1 MANKET
7 FIFDVNADIEK
18 AMKGLNKVKQAMDDI
33 DKLQKKGE
41 SRGHTT
47 NESDIINS
55 MKSAKQAA
63 QEYRKLQAL
72 LKDLDKSLKGSNQ
85 RMFQNND
92 ADKMKKVT
100 GVDMKSKQ
108 DYLKFV
114 QEQRRELDR
123 TYTKAT
129 NYQKNLAKFGQTYT
143 KNFSTNY
150 QQKGIMHVDT
160 KNLDEARKTVKGI
173 LADINASSGQLDDVL
188 NQIKEAKKLDRRSES
203 LSRRA
208 SASGYMSHQQA
219 SNFTKDYQTV
229 NGTYK
234 NSKDANLNRL
244 TEIATNLTDFA
255 KQLNSIESNPNATSG
270 DMARRVELQNSIR
283 ALDQEFTAR
292 TKLNKVLEQ
301 TTANMQGYHESLQGT
316 KTKADRNTRAGMIS
330 ERAPAIGLAITAA
343 VTASIGRLYS
353 QGGSLSKEMRGNEV
367 YLGQQT
373 GMDGGNWRTDIR
385 NNAMKSGLANRLGFD
400 GVDMLAF
407 QENYLTARGSK
418 SRSDLQ
424 DAMNGQAVFSRSTGI
439 SAQDTQQFF
448 DTAYR
453 SGGVTGGQTKQFQNA
468 FLGAI
473 KQSGMEGREK
483 DQLKALDGILQGMSQ
498 GRSITNTEMMQT
510 MGLQSVLAGSG
521 VSALQ
526 GSKGGQMLSSLDEG
540 IRKGFDDPAVRVA
553 FGQGTKYQGVEG
565 RWKLRQQME
574 KGISDVDNVNTIAGI
589 AKQFGGGN
597 KEKEY
602 EAFISFAKDRLGADV
617 NTQQAKGFMDEYNKG
632 TLTKESLSKVIEK
645 NQSEGEKESKK
656 RLSNYEKSS
665 AATDSQSEA
674 VTAKQAVGIND
685 MGQAVR
691 AANAALGGL
700 PAPIYGAIIAVGAFT
715 ASMLAAAASFGLA
728 NVIKNRSLGT
738 YGGGGGTGGTGGG
751 TVTPG
756 GGSGRPPSGGTG
768 TGAGANVPS
777 GHTTTPGGLVVPEGA
792 VPPTTPVVPGGATR
806 QYGNTGNGIGNWFK
820 GLFDPSAR
828 AGGLPNFGTGEAIAT
843 GATAATA
850 AAAANS
856 NKFPNLFKGGLKDSF
871 AFKGL
876 NKVLLPLAAISA
888 VSSIASADSDD
899 KGKATGSSIGSIAGG
914 ILGGTAA
921 GAAAG
926 SIIPGAGTIVGGL
939 IGLTGGIIGSFAGG
953 SIGETIGGWFDPD
966 KGKAKDVA
974 PAQAKE
980 LQKQMEK
987 GVTGEVPTNTSMSS
1001 STPMATTMGFTAAD
1015 QMPTNMPNNGGNAN
1029 TIKELVEKEN
1039 TNTKQRTEVKKTDNL
1054 SYERE
1059 NLTLYEKA
1067 LQKAEALLAQ
1077 ARAQNGIMGTAQG
1090 GAAGGAN
1097 GINGFTG
1104 AGSLKFLPDGQKW
1117 SNSNVTQHDLGM
1129 TDAKLTAEDLDAWIN
1144 SKAPKDSMM
1153 RGMGAT
1159 FLKAGQE
1166 TGLDPRYLIAH
1177 AAEESAWGT
1186 SKIARD
1192 KGNFFGIGAFDDSPY
1207 SSAFEFKNGGGS
1219 AAENGIMGGA
1229 KWIAEKYYG
1238 KGRTTLDAMHKAG
1251 YATNSDWA
1259 SNIASIMKGAPTGS
1273 GSGAMTATINV
1284 NVKGDE
1290 KVSEKLKS
1298 SSDMKKVGKDISDML
1313 GFYSKEMVMV

>member
-33 DKLQKKGE
+33 DRLQKKGE
-41 SRGHTT
+41 SRGHTK
-47 NESDIINS
+47 NDSDILNS
-55 MKSAKQAA
+55 MRHAKQAA

-92 ADKMKKVT
+92 SDKMKKVT

-150 QQKGIMHVDT
+150 QQKGLMHVDT
-160 KNLDEARKTVKGI
+160 KNLDEARRTVKGI
-173 LADINASSGQLDDVL
+173 LSDINASSGQLDDVL

-219 SNFTKDYQTV
+219 SNFTRDYQTV
-229 NGTYK
+229 NGSYK
-234 NSKDANLNRL
+234 NSKDANLTRL

-255 KQLNSIESNPNATSG
+255 KQINSIESNPNATNA
-270 DMARRVELQNSIR
+270 DMAKRVELQNSIR

-343 VTASIGRLYS
+343 ITASIGRLYS

-367 YLGQQT
+367 YIGQQT
-373 GMDGGNWRTDIR
+373 GTDGGNWRTDIR

-407 QENYLTARGSK
+407 QENYLTARGNTGRK
-418 SRSDLQ
+418 DLQ

-439 SAQDTQQFF
+439 NAQDTQQFF

-453 SGGVTGGQTKQFQNA
+453 SGGVTGSSTKQFQNA

-483 DQLKALDGILQGMSQ
+483 DQLKALDGILQGITQ
-498 GRSITNTEMMQT
+498 GRSITNQEMMQT
-510 MGLQSVLAGSG
+510 MGLQSVLAGTG
-521 VSALQ
+521 ISAL
-526 GSKGGQMLSSLDEG
+526 GGTKGGQMLSSLDEG

-565 RWKLRQQME
+565 RWKLREQME
-574 KGISDVDNVNTIAGI
+574 KGISDIDNVNTIAGI
-589 AKQFGGGN
+589 AKQFGGGD

-602 EAFISFAKDRLGADV
+602 EAFMSFAKDRLGVDIT
-617 NTQQAKGFMDEYNKG
+617 TQQAKGLMDEYNKG
-632 TLTKESLSKVIEK
+632 TLSKENLGKVIES
-645 NQSEGEKESKK
+645 NQSEGDKESKK

-728 NVIKNRSLGT
+728 GAIKNRSLGT

-751 TVTPG
+751 TVAPG
-756 GGSGRPPSGGTG
+756 GGSTRPPSGG
-768 TGAGANVPS
+768 VPP
-777 GHTTTPGGLVVPEGA
+777 GHTTTPGGLIVPETA
-792 VPPTTPVVPGGATR
+792 VPPTTPVVPGGETR
-806 QYGNTGNGIGNWFK
+806 TYTQGGVGNWFK

-828 AGGLPNFGTGEAIAT
+828 AGGLANFGTGEAIAG
-843 GATAATA
+843 GAAVAGGA
-850 AAAANS
+850 AAAANA
-856 NKFPNLFKGGLKDSF
+856 NKFPNLFKGGLKNSV

-876 NKVLLPLAAISA
+876 NKLLLPLAAITA
-888 VSSIASADSDD
+888 VSSISSADSGD
-899 KGKATGSSIGSIAGG
+899 KGKATGSAIGGIGGG
-914 ILGGTAA
+914 ILGGAAA

-926 SIIPGAGTIVGGL
+926 SIIPGAGTLVGGA
-939 IGLTGGIIGSFAGG
+939 IGLTGGIIGSIFG
-953 SIGETIGGWFDPD
+953 SNIGESIGGWFDPD
-966 KGKAKDVA
+966 KGKEKNIA
-974 PAQAKE
+974 PAPKASPSSS
-980 LQKQMEK
+980 
-987 GVTGEVPTNTSMSS
+987 GDVPAATNTSMSS
-1001 STPMATTMGFTAAD
+1001 ATPMATSMGFTASD
-1015 QMPTNMPNNGGNAN
+1015 QMPTNMPNTSGNAN
-1029 TIKELVEKEN
+1029 TIKELVDKEN

-1054 SYERE
+1054 SFERE

-1067 LQKAEALLAQ
+1067 LQKAESLLAQ

-1090 GAAGGAN
+1090 GAGGAN

-1104 AGSLKFLPDGQKW
+1104 AGSLKFLADGQKW

-1166 TGLDPRYLIAH
+1166 TGLDPRYLVAH

-1290 KVSEKLKS
+1290 KVSDKLKS
-1298 SSDMKKVGKDISDML
+1298 SSDMKKVGSNIADML

>member
-33 DKLQKKGE
+33 DRLQKKGE
-41 SRGHTT
+41 SRGNTT
-47 NESDIINS
+47 NESDILNS
-55 MKSAKQAA
+55 MKHAKQAA
-63 QEYRKLQAL
+63 QEYKKLQSM

-85 RMFQNND
+85 RMFKDND
-92 ADKMKKVT
+92 SERMKKVT

-108 DYLKFV
+108 DYQKFV
-114 QEQRRELDR
+114 QAQRRELDR
-123 TYTKAT
+123 TYTKAM
-129 NYQKNLAKFGQTYT
+129 NAQQKMARFGQTHT

-160 KNLDEARKTVKGI
+160 KNLDEAKKTVKGI
-173 LADINASSGQLDDVL
+173 LSDINASSGQLDNVL
-188 NQIKEAKKLDRRSES
+188 QQIREAKKLDRRSES
-203 LSRRA
+203 LARRA

-229 NGTYK
+229 NGSYK

-244 TEIATNLTDFA
+244 TEISTQLTDFA
-255 KQLNSIESNPNATSG
+255 KQLNTIESNPNATNK
-270 DMARRVELQNSIR
+270 DMQQRVKLQNNIR
-283 ALDQEFTAR
+283 ALDQEWTAR
-292 TKLNKVLEQ
+292 TKLNKILE
-301 TTANMQGYHESLQGT
+301 TTTSNMQSYHESLVGT
-316 KTKADRNTRAGMIS
+316 KQKADRNTVQGMIS
-330 ERAPAIGLAITAA
+330 ERAPAIGMA
-343 VTASIGRLYS
+343 VTGAVGATIGGLYS
-353 QGGSLSKEMRGNEV
+353 KGGALSKEMRPSEV
-367 YLGQQT
+367 YIGQQT
-373 GMDGGNWRTDIR
+373 GMDGSNWRTDIR
-385 NNAMKSGLANRLGFD
+385 NNAMTAGKANKLGFL
-400 GVDMLAF
+400 GTDMLAF
-407 QENYLTARGSK
+407 QENYLTARGNTGRK
-418 SRSDLQ
+418 DLQ
-424 DAMNGQAVFSRSTGI
+424 DAMSGQATFSRSTGI

-453 SGGVTGGQTKQFQNA
+453 SGGVTGSSTKQFQNA

-483 DQLKALDGILQGMSQ
+483 DQLKALDGILQGMTQ
-498 GRSITNTEMMQT
+498 GRSITNQDMMQT
-510 MGLQSVLAGSG
+510 MGLQAALANSG

-526 GSKGGQMLSSLDEG
+526 GSKGGQALAGLDEG
-540 IRKGFDDPAVRVA
+540 IRNGFGDASVRVA
-553 FGQGTKYQGVEG
+553 FGQGTEYQGVEG
-565 RWKLRQQME
+565 RWKLRQEME
-574 KGISDVDNVNTIAGI
+574 KGVASPEIVNKMAGI
-589 AKQFGGGN
+589 AKAAGGGN
-597 KEKEY
+597 KEREY
-602 EAFISFAKDRLGADV
+602 EAFASFANERLGAKLT
-617 NTQQAKGFMDEYNKG
+617 TQQVQGIMDEYNKG
-632 TLTKESLSKVIEK
+632 NLSQENISKIMEK
-645 NQSEGEKESKK
+645 NQTEGEKESKK
-656 RLSNYEKSS
+656 RLSNYQKSS

-674 VTAKQAVGIND
+674 TTAEQAVKIND
-685 MGQAVR
+685 MGEAVR
-691 AANAALGGL
+691 EANIALGGL
-700 PAPIYGAIIAVGAFT
+700 PAPLYGAVLAVGAFT

-728 NVIKNRSLGT
+728 GVIKNKSLGT
-738 YGGGGGTGGTGGG
+738 YGGGGGGAGGG

-756 GGSGRPPSGGTG
+756 GGIGGRPPSGGVG
-768 TGAGANVPS
+768 TGAGANIPPGYGTSS
-777 GHTTTPGGLVVPEGA
+777 GGVIVPESA
-792 VPPTTPVVPGGATR
+792 IPPTTPAIPGGATR
-806 QYGNTGNGIGNWFK
+806 QYSQGGVGNWFK

-828 AGGLPNFGTGEAIAT
+828 AGGLANFGTGEAIAG
-843 GATAATA
+843 GAAVAGGA
-850 AAAANS
+850 AAAANA
-856 NKFPNLFKGGLKDSF
+856 NKFPNLFKGGLKGSV

-876 NKVLLPLAAISA
+876 NKILLPLAALTA
-888 VSSIASADSDD
+888 VSSISSAESED
-899 KGKATGSSIGSIAGG
+899 KGKATGSAIGGIGGG
-914 ILGGTAA
+914 ILGGAAA

-926 SIIPGAGTIVGGL
+926 SIIPGAGTLVGGA
-939 IGLTGGIIGSFAGG
+939 IGLTGGIIGSIFG
-953 SIGETIGGWFDPD
+953 SNIGESIGGWFDPE
-966 KGKAKDVA
+966 KGKEKSIAPEAPKSSPSSDV
-974 PAQAKE
+974 PAA
-980 LQKQMEK
+980 
-987 GVTGEVPTNTSMSS
+987 TNTSTSGA
-1001 STPMATTMGFTAAD
+1001 TPMATSMAYSPD
-1015 QMPTNMPNNGGNAN
+1015 SQMPTNMPNTAGNPNA
-1029 TIKELVEKEN
+1029 IKDLVDKEN
-1039 TNTKQRTEVKKTDNL
+1039 TNTKQRTEMKKTDNL

-1067 LQKAEALLAQ
+1067 LQKAESLLAQ
-1077 ARAQNGIMGTAQG
+1077 ARAQNGIMGNAAGG

-1104 AGSLKFLPDGQKW
+1104 GGSLKFLADGQKW
-1117 SNSNVTQHDLGM
+1117 SNSNVTQHDLGS

-1166 TGLDPRYLIAH
+1166 TGLDPRYLVAH

-1290 KVSEKLKS
+1290 KVSDKLKS
-1298 SSDMKKVGKDISDML
+1298 SSDMKKVGKDMADML
-1313 GFYSKEMVMV
+1313 GFYSKEMVMA

>member
-18 AMKGLNKVKQAMDDI
+18 AMAGLNKVKQAMDDI
-33 DKLQKKGE
+33 DRLQKKGE
-41 SRGHTT
+41 RRGNTT
-47 NESDIINS
+47 NESDILNS
-55 MKSAKQAA
+55 MKHAKQAA
-63 QEYRKLQAL
+63 QEYKKLQAM

-85 RMFQNND
+85 RMFKDND
-92 ADKMKKVT
+92 SARMKKVT

-108 DYLKFV
+108 DYQKFV
-114 QEQRRELDR
+114 QAQRRELDR
-123 TYTKAT
+123 TYTKAM
-129 NYQKNLAKFGQTYT
+129 NAQQKMARFGQTHT

-150 QQKGIMHVDT
+150 NQKGIMHVDT
-160 KNLDEARKTVKGI
+160 KNLDEAKKTVKSI

-188 NQIKEAKKLDRRSES
+188 HQIREAKKLDRRSES
-203 LSRRA
+203 LARRQ
-208 SASGYMSHQQA
+208 SASGFMSHQQA
-219 SNFTKDYQTV
+219 SNFTRDYNTV
-229 NGTYK
+229 NGSYK

-244 TEIATNLTDFA
+244 TEISTNLTNFA
-255 KQLNSIESNPNATSG
+255 KQLNEIESNPNATTA
-270 DMARRVELQNSIR
+270 DMSKRVELQNSIR
-283 ALDQEFTAR
+283 ALDQEWTAR
-292 TKLNKVLEQ
+292 TKLNKVLEA
-301 TTANMQGYHESLQGT
+301 TTANMKGYHESLQGVR
-316 KTKADRNTRAGMIS
+316 TKADRNTIPGMLH
-330 ERAPAIGLAITAA
+330 ERAPAIGLAITGAI
-343 VTASIGRLYS
+343 TASIGKLYS
-353 QGGSLSKEMRGNEV
+353 QGSGLSKEMRGNEV
-367 YLGQQT
+367 YIGQQT
-373 GMDGGNWRTDIR
+373 GMDGSNWRTDIR
-385 NNAMKSGLANRLGFD
+385 NNAMKAGLKNRLGFD
-400 GVDMLAF
+400 GTEMLGF
-407 QENYLTARGSK
+407 QENYLSARGSK
-418 SRSDLQ
+418 SRSDLLS
-424 DAMNGQAVFSRSTGI
+424 AMEGQATFSRATGI
-439 SAQDTQQFF
+439 NSQDTKQFF

-483 DQLKALDGILQGMSQ
+483 DQLKALDGILQGMTQ
-498 GRSITNTEMMQT
+498 GRSISNQDMLQT
-510 MGLQSVLAGSG
+510 MGLQTALAASG

-526 GSKGGQMLSSLDEG
+526 GTKGGQALAGLDEG
-540 IRKGFDDPAVRVA
+540 IRNGFNDASVRVA
-553 FGQGTKYQGVEG
+553 FGQGTEYQGVEG
-565 RWKLRQQME
+565 RWRLRKEME
-574 KGISDVDNVNTIAGI
+574 KGVASPEIVNKMAGI
-589 AKQFGGGN
+589 AKAAGGGD

-602 EAFISFAKDRLGADV
+602 EAFASFANERLGAKLT
-617 NTQQAKGFMDEYNKG
+617 TQQVQGIMDEYNKG
-632 TLTKESLSKVIEK
+632 NLSQENISKIIEK
-645 NQSEGEKESKK
+645 NQTEGDKESKK
-656 RLSNYEKSS
+656 RQSNYEKSS

-700 PAPIYGAIIAVGAFT
+700 PAPIYGAIVAVGAFT
-715 ASMLAAAASFGLA
+715 AAMLAAAASFGLA
-728 NVIKNRSLGT
+728 GVIKNKSLGT
-738 YGGGGGTGGTGGG
+738 YGGGGGGAGGG

-768 TGAGANVPS
+768 TGAGANIPPGYGTSS
-777 GHTTTPGGLVVPEGA
+777 GGVIVPESA
-792 VPPTTPVVPGGATR
+792 IPPTTPAIPGGATR
-806 QYGNTGNGIGNWFK
+806 QYNQGGVGNWFK

-828 AGGLPNFGTGEAIAT
+828 AGGLANFGTGEAIAG
-843 GATAATA
+843 GAAVAGGA
-850 AAAANS
+850 AAAANA
-856 NKFPNLFKGGLKDSF
+856 NKFPNLFKGGLKGSV

-876 NKVLLPLAAISA
+876 NKLLLPLAALTA
-888 VSSIASADSDD
+888 VSSISSAESED
-899 KGKATGSSIGSIAGG
+899 KGKATGSAIGGIGGG
-914 ILGGTAA
+914 ILGGAAA

-926 SIIPGAGTIVGGL
+926 SIIPGAGTLVGGA
-939 IGLTGGIIGSFAGG
+939 IGLTGGIIGSIFG
-953 SIGETIGGWFDPD
+953 SNIGESIGGWFDPD

-974 PAQAKE
+974 PEAPKASSS
-980 LQKQMEK
+980 
-987 GVTGEVPTNTSMSS
+987 VTDAPAATNTSTSGA
-1001 STPMATTMGFTAAD
+1001 TPMATSMGYTAAD
-1015 QMPTNMPNNGGNAN
+1015 QMPTNMPNTGGNSN
-1029 TIKELVEKEN
+1029 NLKELVDKEN

-1054 SYERE
+1054 SFERE

-1067 LQKAEALLAQ
+1067 LQKAEVLLAQ

-1090 GAAGGAN
+1090 GAAGGGAN

-1104 AGSLKFLPDGQKW
+1104 GGSLKFLADGQKW
-1117 SNSNVTQHDLGM
+1117 SNSNVTQHDLGT

-1166 TGLDPRYLIAH
+1166 TGLDPRYLVAH

-1284 NVKGDE
+1284 NVKGDD
-1290 KVSEKLKS
+1290 KVSDKLKS

-1313 GFYSKEMVMV
+1313 GFYSKEMVMA